1 MHVPLMREQ
10 TIARSFARLTAPRGI
25 ARKAVFAAILTTHM
39 PLLAMLAWIVLTP
52 GHQFT
57 GTIAAVLVTFVVTLI
72 STLVLLALLMP
83 VLRAAATL
91 ETYMTERDAGR
102 PTGEAD
108 TADGLADR
116 LAATLHELDEQ
127 LRRLERASSTDP
139 LTDIY
144 NRRAGELRLAES
156 LARLRRDG
164 SGFMLVLLDVDGLK
178 AINDTHGHAV
188 GDLCLTHMVDT
199 LRQRLR
205 GADWLARWGGDEF
218 IIGLHAPPA
227 QAEALANRILES
239 LATAPLSLSH
249 DTELR
254 LTASLGVAPAL
265 ETDNIGSLFAR
276 ADKALYAAKR
286 GGRSRHAIE
295 PPA

>member
-1 MHVPLMREQ
+1 MHVPVMREQ
-10 TIARSFARLTAPRGI
+10 TIARSLARLTAPRGI
-25 ARKAVFAAILTTHM
+25 ARKAVFAAIVTTHM
-39 PLLAMLAWIVLTP
+39 PLLAMLAWIAVVP
-52 GHQFT
+52 SGQVT
-57 GTIAAVLVTFVVTLI
+57 GTVAAVFVTFVVTLI

-91 ETYMTERDAGR
+91 ETYIAERDAGR
-102 PTGEAD
+102 RDSKSD

-116 LAATLHELDEQ
+116 LSATLHELDEQ
-127 LRRLERASSTDP
+127 LRRLERASSTDA

-144 NRRAGELRLAES
+144 NRRAGELRLTES

-218 IIGLHAPPA
+218 IIGLHAPQA
-227 QAEALANRILES
+227 QAEALATRILES
-239 LATAPLSLSH
+239 LIAAPLALPQG
-249 DTELR
+249 TELR
-254 LTASLGVAPAL
+254 VTASLGVAPAL
-265 ETDNIGSLFAR
+265 ETDNIGSLFGR
-276 ADKALYAAKR
+276 ADKALYAAKH
-286 GGRSRHAIE
+286 GGRNRHAIE
-295 PPA
+295 PPP

>member
-1 MHVPLMREQ
+1 MRDQ
-10 TIARSFARLTAPRGI
+10 TIARSLARLTAPRGI
-25 ARKAVFAAILTTHM
+25 ARKAVFAAIVTTHM
-39 PLLAMLAWIVLTP
+39 PLLAMLGWIALVP
-52 GHQFT
+52 NSQIT
-57 GTIAAVLVTFVVTLI
+57 GTIAAVFVTFVVTLV

-91 ETYMTERDAGR
+91 ETYIAERDTGR
-102 PTGEAD
+102 RDSKVD

-127 LRRLERASSTDP
+127 LRRLERASSTDA

-144 NRRAGELRLAES
+144 NRRAGELRLGES

-218 IIGLHAPPA
+218 VIGLHAPPV
-227 QAEALANRILES
+227 QAEALASRILES
-239 LATAPLSLSH
+239 LSAAPLSLSH

-254 LTASLGVAPAL
+254 VTASLGVAPAL
-265 ETDNIGSLFAR
+265 ETDNIGSLFGR

-286 GGRSRHAIE
+286 AGRNRHAIE